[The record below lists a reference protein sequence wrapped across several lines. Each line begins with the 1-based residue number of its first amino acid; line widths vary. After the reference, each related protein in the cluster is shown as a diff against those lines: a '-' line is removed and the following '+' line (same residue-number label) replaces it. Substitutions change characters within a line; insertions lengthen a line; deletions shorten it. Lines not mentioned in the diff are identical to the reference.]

1 MGGGNN
7 MQKIIISCDTTA
19 CIKHNEANKLGVY
32 VLPLNVIVDNKE
44 YHDGVDI
51 DNDML
56 CTMMRNKATIKTSTP
71 TPLEIETFFNNII
84 EKENPDRIIH
94 FTISSKLSSMF
105 ELFTNFCQTNY
116 GDKVTV
122 IDSLSVCS
130 FMGNIV
136 RYAVRLKDE
145 GKDADTIVELS
156 KKRVGTEIVRFV
168 PETMVYLKRGGRVS
182 PAVAMIGNLLGI
194 KPVLKLGVNG
204 IEKESTTRTIKKAY
218 MKTLEEYSKKPDL
231 DKYEI
236 HIVEFD
242 SMPTCKKIAK
252 AAKEMMPNI
261 PILITPMSI
270 NVCAHAGPG
279 TFGIGLVLK
288 VND

>member
-1 MGGGNN
+1 

-19 CIKHNEANKLGVY
+19 CINQNEAQNLGIY

-56 CTMMRNKATIKTSTP
+56 CKMMKGKASIKTSTP
-71 TPLEIETFFNNII
+71 SPGEIKTFFDHII
-84 EKENPDRIIH
+84 EKENPDKIIH
-94 FTISSKLSSMF
+94 FTISSKLSGMF
-105 ELFTNFCQTNY
+105 ELFTNFCQMNY
-116 GDKVTV
+116 EDKVTI

-130 FMGNIV
+130 FMGNLV
-136 RYAVRLKDE
+136 RYAVKLKNE
-145 GKDADTIVELS
+145 NNDADTIIDLS
-156 KKRVGTEIVRFV
+156 KKRVGTELVRFV
-168 PETMVYLKRGGRVS
+168 PETMLYLKRGGRVS

-194 KPVLKLGVNG
+194 KPILKLGVNG
-204 IEKESTTRTIKKAY
+204 IEKEGTTRTLKKAY
-218 MKTLEEYSKKPDL
+218 MEILKEYSQVKDL
-231 DKYEI
+231 ENYEI

-242 SMPTCKKIAK
+242 SLPICKEIEK
-252 AAKEMMPNI
+252 AAKEIMPNMTI
-261 PILITPMSI
+261 KISPLSI

-288 VND
+288 V